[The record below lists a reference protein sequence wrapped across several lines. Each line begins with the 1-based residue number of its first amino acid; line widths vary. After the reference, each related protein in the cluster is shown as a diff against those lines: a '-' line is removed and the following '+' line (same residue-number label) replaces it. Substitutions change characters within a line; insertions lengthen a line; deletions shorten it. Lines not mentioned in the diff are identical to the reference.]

1 MSEMDNVVLGIT
13 GGIAAYKS
21 ADLVSRLVKRSINV
35 DVIMTE
41 SATKFISPLTFE
53 SLSHNKV
60 IVDMFESPKYWE
72 IEHIALAEKAKVF
85 AIVPATANII
95 GKIANGI
102 ADDMLTTTVMATNS
116 KVIIAPAMNTNMYN
130 NKITQENIK
139 KLKSYGY
146 IFVEPCEGRLACGT
160 YGKGK
165 LADIGI
171 IESEI
176 LKYLN
181 IYNKNDY
188 YGKKVLITAGPTIE
202 PIDPVRYITNH
213 SSGKMGFEIAKAVKE
228 RGGEA
233 LLISGPTNL
242 EDPPG
247 IETVHVNTAYEMY
260 ESVMKRI
267 SNVDIVIGAAAV
279 ADYRPEKFE
288 KNKIKKGDDDLIIKL
303 TRNPDIIYEIGKNKG
318 NRILVGFAAETEN
331 LIEHA
336 KEKIKKKNL
345 DLIVANDVTIE
356 GAGFLGDTNIIKII
370 DKNYN
375 IKEYPIMSKAKVAHL
390 ILDEIINLL

>member
-21 ADLVSRLVKRSINV
+21 ADLVSRLVKRNINV

-331 LIEHA
+331 LVEHA

>member
-21 ADLVSRLVKRSINV
+21 ADLVSRLVKRNINV